1 MRAGS
6 WREPLTSDFSAAR
19 LHLERAY
26 HYLRGNDET
35 SRATC
40 EALDL
45 LIEMV
50 AEAQHRKPEPGV
62 LEFPRASARRLG

>member
-1 MRAGS
+1 MEG
-6 WREPLTSDFSAAR
+6 PLTSDFSAAR

-26 HYLRGNDET
+26 HYLRGNDEA
-35 SRATC
+35 SRSTC

-45 LIEMV
+45 LIETV

-62 LEFPRASARRLG
+62 LEFSRVAARRLG